1 MRGRCAV
8 FGVALPILLTPLA
21 HVAFAIGAPAAD
33 APLAATIERLV
44 DRAFADEE
52 GDRVADEVRQV
63 FAKHGVPT
71 VPMVGA
77 EAAEDYI
84 VLAAHDQGVDFMKT
98 VLAALDRQAPDM
110 VPATASSFL
119 RARIRQK
126 ELEESVREPYTN
138 PELRDRLQRLVAE
151 DQAVR
156 KEPFDA
162 ARMAAVD
169 RRTGVAVEEIVKQY
183 GVPPPSAVGP
193 QAIRDLVVLV
203 QHQSAD
209 LRRRVLPLLK
219 ERVDRGEA
227 DPGDYAMMFDR
238 AETDAGRSQ
247 RYGMN
252 FVCGPGQP
260 ELAPAPIEDA
270 EGLDRRRAEI
280 GLLPMRLYAKL
291 VRQSAPPG
299 FCAAMVPPK

>member
-1 MRGRCAV
+1 MRGRYALY
-8 FGVALPILLTPLA
+8 GVALPILLGSLA
-21 HVAFAIGAPAAD
+21 HAAFAIGAPAAD
-33 APLAATIERLV
+33 APLASTIERLV
-44 DRAFADEE
+44 DRAFADEGGE
-52 GDRVADEVRQV
+52 GVADEVRRI
-63 FAKHGVPT
+63 FAEHGVPT
-71 VPMVGA
+71 VPMVGG

-84 VLAAHDQGVDFMKT
+84 VLVAHGQGVDFMKT
-98 VLAALDRQAPDM
+98 VLAALVRQAPGS
-110 VPATASSFL
+110 VPATAPAFL
-119 RARIRQK
+119 RVRIRQK
-126 ELEESVREPYTN
+126 ELEQSVREPYTN
-138 PELRDRLQRLVAE
+138 PELRDRLLRLVAE

-156 KEPFDA
+156 KEPFDPA
-162 ARMAAVD
+162 KMAAVD
-169 RRTGVAVEEIVKQY
+169 RRTGVAIEEIVKQY
-183 GVPPPSAVGP
+183 GVPPPSAVGT
-193 QAIRDLVVLV
+193 QAIKDLVVLV

-238 AETDAGRSQ
+238 SQTDTGRSQ

-252 FVCGPGQP
+252 FVCTPGQQ

-270 EGLDRRRAEI
+270 DGLDRRRAEI

-299 FCAAMVPPK
+299 FCAAMVPRK

>member
-1 MRGRCAV
+1 MPPTVSRCQFFWAPSPASSSGPAHQV
-8 FGVALPILLTPLA
+8 PTPSLA
-21 HVAFAIGAPAAD
+21 SA
-33 APLAATIERLV
+33 IERLIE
-44 DRAFADEE
+44 RAFADDE
-52 GDRVADEVRQV
+52 GEGVADEVRRI
-63 FAKHGVPT
+63 FAAHGVPT

-84 VLAAHDQGVDFMKT
+84 VLVAHDQRVDFMRT
-98 VLAALDRQAPDM
+98 VLAAVDRQAPDM
-110 VPATASSFL
+110 VPATARSFL

-126 ELEESVREPYTN
+126 ELEQSVREPYTN
-138 PELRDRLQRLVAE
+138 PELRDRLQRLIAE

-156 KEPFDA
+156 REPFDPA
-162 ARMAAVD
+162 KMAAVD
-169 RRTGVAVEEIVKQY
+169 RRTGAAVEEIIDRY

-193 QAIRDLVVLV
+193 QAIKDLVVMV

-238 AETDAGRSQ
+238 SQTDAGRPQ

-252 FVCGPGQP
+252 FVCTPGQR

-270 EGLDRRRAEI
+270 DGVDRRRAEI

-299 FCAAMVPPK
+299 LCDATAPPK